1 MRLKDIYASGPA
13 LSIEFFPPKSA
24 EVEVELASRIPGFQA
39 LRPAFVTVTY
49 GAGGSSRERTLGWAR
64 RLRQEFGFDVLC
76 HLTCVGQ
83 SRAEVAEVLSTL
95 EADGIDKIIA
105 LRGDPPK
112 GVTNWQPHPEGYHHS
127 VELVQ
132 AAVARG
138 FSVAVAGFPEVHPEA
153 QDAESDIRF
162 LAQKVAAGAESVTTQ
177 LFYDNE
183 DYWNFVE
190 RAKAAGVHVPIVP
203 GILPFR
209 SVSEIRRFT
218 AVYARTKNG
227 PARIPDHLEA
237 RLSAAE
243 GDPEAEMELGIA
255 YATEQVT
262 ELLRQGAPGIHFY
275 CLNESRAVE
284 QILER
289 LMPQLPQDL
298 AVGLM
303 RV

>member
-1 MRLKDIYASGPA
+1 MRLKDIYALGPA

-24 EVEVELASRIPGFQA
+24 EAEADLVARIPGFQS
-39 LRPAFVTVTY
+39 LNPAFVTVTY

-64 RLRQEFGFDVLC
+64 RLRHEFGFEVLC

-83 SRAEVAEVLSTL
+83 SRAEIDEVLTIL
-95 EADGIDKIIA
+95 QNDGIDKIIA

-112 GVTNWQPHPEGYHHS
+112 GVANWQPHPDGYHHS
-127 VELVQ
+127 IELVK

-153 QDAESDIRF
+153 VDAESDIRF
-162 LAQKVAAGAESVTTQ
+162 LAEKVAAGAESVTTQ
-177 LFYDNE
+177 LFYDNN
-183 DYWNFVE
+183 DYWSFVD
-190 RAKAAGVHVPIVP
+190 RARAAGVTVPIVP

-209 SVSEIRRFT
+209 SVAEIRRFT
-218 AVYARTKNG
+218 QVYARTKNG
-227 PARIPDHLEA
+227 PARIPEELEQ
-237 RLSAAE
+237 RLAE
-243 GDPEAEMELGIA
+243 VEGNPEAEAELGIA

-262 ELLRQGAPGIHFY
+262 DLLRNGAPGVHFY

-284 QILER
+284 QILGR
-289 LMPQLPQDL
+289 LVPQLPEDM

-303 RV
+303 RA

>member
-1 MRLKDIYASGPA
+1 MRLKDIYAAGPA
-13 LSIEFFPPKSA
+13 LSVEFFPPKSA
-24 EVEVELASRIPGFQA
+24 EVEAELVARIPGFQN
-39 LRPAFVTVTY
+39 LNPAFVTVTY

-83 SRAEVAEVLSTL
+83 SKAEVDEVLAQLT
-95 EADGIDKIIA
+95 ADGIDKIIA

-112 GVTNWQPHPEGYHHS
+112 GVENWQPHPEGFHHS

-132 AAVARG
+132 AAVAKG

-153 QDAESDIRF
+153 VDADSDIQF

-177 LFYDNE
+177 LFYDNA
-183 DYWNFVE
+183 DYWAYVE
-190 RAKAAGVHVPIVP
+190 RAKAAGVTVPIIP

-209 SVSEIRRFT
+209 TAVELRRF
-218 AVYARTKNG
+218 ASIYARTKNG
-227 PARIPDHLEA
+227 PARIPEDLEA
-237 RLSAAE
+237 RLKAAE
-243 GDPEAEMELGIA
+243 GNPEAEAELGIA

-262 ELLRQGAPGIHFY
+262 DLLRGGAPGVHFY

-284 QILER
+284 LILDR
-289 LMPQLPQDL
+289 LKPLLPEEL

-303 RV
+303 RA